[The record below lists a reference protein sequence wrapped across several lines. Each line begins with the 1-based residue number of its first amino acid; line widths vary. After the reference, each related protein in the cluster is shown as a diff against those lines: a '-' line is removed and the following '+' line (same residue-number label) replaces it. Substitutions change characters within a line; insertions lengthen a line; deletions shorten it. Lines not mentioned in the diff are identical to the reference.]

1 VSLSLTI
8 DAPLSL
14 SLSLCLSVIR
24 VHAHTR
30 TCSSFGSNAA
40 AARAY
45 RHSRL
50 GKNSAGHTVTQNWK
64 HFRGR
69 RGPRRHVSR
78 IRSNKLRGIGNRRCG
93 AAGRVLAL
101 AKPRTRVP
109 ARSLLCFPCPR
120 VRAEAYTGALL
131 ATLLRSL
138 RFARPTAPTR
148 VNDA

>member
-1 VSLSLTI
+1 
-8 DAPLSL
+8 
-14 SLSLCLSVIR
+14 

-78 IRSNKLRGIGNRRCG
+78 IRSNKLRGIGNRRG

-120 VRAEAYTGALL
+120 VRAEAYTGALRCSRLCYDRYVLLGRPRRL
-131 ATLLRSL
+131 ALT
-138 RFARPTAPTR
+138 TH
-148 VNDA
+148 NDATPAAVPACESIRSVLY